1 MRCSVTL
8 VSVLRLRTLV
18 ALLNT
23 DDFTYA
29 VELPGIWSIIE
40 VDVGILCACMP
51 GIRALLSALF
61 PKLVGST
68 RDKKQS
74 YYYGNDISGK
84 GASFPQ
90 FSSREEFRKSVVK
103 DDFIEIRDIEKNS
116 GNRTPSDGNVEPQGT
131 VCHIKAGSKGSRSN
145 SMNKFARGETMN
157 AVALERDPVYMGE
170 GITVSHETRVQSDTI
185 SPRNFS
191 RVTPSEGAEDGRE
204 PRIYRANWD
213 WE

>member
-1 MRCSVTL
+1 

-29 VELPGIWSIIE
+29 VESPGIWSIIE

-51 GIRALLSALF
+51 GIRALLSAIF
-61 PKLVGST
+61 PSLVGST
-68 RDKKQS
+68 RDKKKS

-84 GASFPQ
+84 VASFPQ
-90 FSSREEFRKSVVK
+90 FSSREEFRKSGVK
-103 DDFIEIRDIEKNS
+103 DEFIEIGDIEKN
-116 GNRTPSDGNVEPQGT
+116 NDDRTPSDGDIEPRGT
-131 VCHIKAGSKGSRSN
+131 VCHIKAGGKGSRSN
-145 SMNKFARGETMN
+145 SMNKFARGETPN
-157 AVALERDPVYMGE
+157 AVTFERDPVYMGE
-170 GITVSHETRVQSDTI
+170 GITVSRETRVQSDTI
-185 SPRNFS
+185 LPRNFS
-191 RVTPSEGAEDGRE
+191 RVASMEGAEDNRE